1 MLTNVL
7 NLNDSNDG
15 NRIKQGDLSIMR
27 YILTDSNDDDL
38 EIKDKP
44 AKAYLINSRCS
55 IHL

>member
-44 AKAYLINSRCS
+44 ARLI
-55 IHL
+55 

>member
-27 YILTDSNDDDL
+27 YILTDSNDDEKL
-38 EIKDKP
+38 KINLQR
-44 AKAYLINSRCS
+44 LI
-55 IHL
+55 